1 MPSIPMVFCTHTSPE
16 KPVFKLKIKYKVNIM
31 TQRSVILLLI
41 MVVWVGCGEDEL
53 GGIAKVTGTLPAI
66 GS

>member
-1 MPSIPMVFCTHTSPE
+1 MVFCTHTSPE

-41 MVVWVGCGEDEL
+41 MVVWVGCGGDEYR
-53 GGIAKVTGTLPAI
+53 IPWEY
-66 GS
+66 